1 MRFEGR
7 TFKAGRLWVV
17 EIPILGVVTQGR
29 SKRDAYAM
37 AADAVETLVN
47 AAGFRAEVFP
57 GAAGY
62 FEIGSENSAALTAL
76 LLRRQRVLRGLSLR
90 EVAQRLGAKSLNSYA
105 RYEQGRAVPSME
117 RLARLLAAVS
127 SGHDFV
133 LAESR
138 TKRVA

>member
-7 TFKAGRLWVV
+7 TFRAGRLWAV
-17 EIPILGVVTQGR
+17 EIPILGIVTQGR
-29 SKRDAYAM
+29 SKKDAYAM
-37 AADAVETLVN
+37 AADAVEALVDS
-47 AAGFRAEVFP
+47 AGFRAEVFP
-57 GAAGY
+57 GAGEY

-105 RYEQGRAVPSME
+105 RYEQGRAVPTME